1 MNYNKINSFPKK
13 PETNQENKQLFSF
26 DIGYNGAKNFLF
38 DTYENMYTYIIE
50 NKESHFMKIILMLI
64 K

>member
-26 DIGYNGAKNFLF
+26 DIGYNGAKISYL
-38 DTYENMYTYIIE
+38 IL
-50 NKESHFMKIILMLI
+50 MKICTRIL
-64 K
+64 